1 MVTIRLRVRLG
12 LLLGFGVRALVRAR
26 VSIRFQV

>member
-1 MVTIRLRVRLG
+1 MVIDRLRVRLG
-12 LLLGFGVRALVRAR
+12 LLLGFGVRALIKDR